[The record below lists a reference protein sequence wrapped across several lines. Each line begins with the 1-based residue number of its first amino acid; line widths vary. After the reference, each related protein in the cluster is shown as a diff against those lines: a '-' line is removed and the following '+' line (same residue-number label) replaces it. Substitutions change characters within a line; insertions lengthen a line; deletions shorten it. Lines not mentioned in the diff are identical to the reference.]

1 MGQICTFFGHRF
13 LIGFTKEH
21 KQKLKELILDLIN
34 NHDVDTFWVSHYG
47 DFDDTTREIVFEIN
61 KDTKEMVKVVM
72 YNTPEDLP
80 TPPKP
85 EEPKPEPTPT
95 PEEPKEEVVV
105 EVPKTDVNSS
115 LFYGITASISALGYG
130 LMKKFGRR

>member
-1 MGQICTFFGHRF
+1 MFR
-13 LIGFTKEH
+13 
-21 KQKLKELILDLIN
+21 LKEGKYILEETIAPEGYELSTERITFEVKKDGKI
-34 NHDVDTFWVSHYG
+34 DT
-47 DFDDTTREIVFEIN
+47 
-61 KDTKEMVKVVM
+61 VVM